1 MKISDCRGRF
11 WLGVGVACL
20 AAWGTSAGAAEAVK
34 DVTGATPS
42 QLAAPAA
49 PAAPAALSQ
58 TTAPAAASGTIQE
71 LRDRIQNKE
80 VTELRTTYNGR
91 YGASLLFYP
100 QTMGYYVA
108 LFHEG
113 QFWRAVKLNNE
124 KKAESLYADFVRQT
138 QVLADVEIR
147 RIKLEAQRAM
157 MERQL
162 AESEARLNAVQS
174 DLAIQRQQEQ
184 ALAQNQQAVRE
195 QASALETERN
205 AARIRLTDLQGQ
217 IRSLE
222 AEQNSADS
230 DLVRSVKGA
239 GTRKPARRR

>member
-1 MKISDCRGRF
+1 M
-11 WLGVGVACL
+11 GVGVACL
-20 AAWGTSAGAAEAVK
+20 AAWGTSAGAAEAVEE
-34 DVTGATPS
+34 VTGASPA
-42 QLAAPAA
+42 QLAAPALPASA
-49 PAAPAALSQ
+49 PGQ
-58 TTAPAAASGTIQE
+58 AAASGTIQE
-71 LRDRIQNKE
+71 LRDRIQNKA

-113 QFWRAVKLNNE
+113 QFWRVVKLNNE
-124 KKAESLYADFVRQT
+124 KKAETLYGDFVRQT

-147 RIKLEAQRAM
+147 RIKLEAQKAF
-157 MERQL
+157 MERLL
-162 AESEARLNAVQS
+162 AESEARLNAVQN

-184 ALAQNQQAVRE
+184 ALAENQQAVRE
-195 QASALETERN
+195 QASALETERT

-222 AEQNSADS
+222 AEQNNADS
-230 DLVRSVKGA
+230 DLVRSIKNA
-239 GTRKPARRR
+239 GGRKPVRRR